1 MDPIRIIINNMRL
14 LSLIHRMN
22 IEQLDL
28 NLLRLFSAV
37 YRTKSVSRAAA
48 QLRLSQPAAS
58 NGLTRLRLFFGD
70 PLFARAHGG
79 VRPTALADQLF
90 VSVSNALE
98 LIAGALSESE
108 RFEPLQSKRVFRM
121 HMSDIGEARFLPDLM
136 AALSV
141 EAPGLTLECR
151 ALAQPDIRPML
162 DSGELDFAFGFLP
175 LVTDTQRIDLVADR
189 YVVLVRRSH
198 PVLKEDLAANSLSLL
213 RRLDFAAVRS
223 HSETLLIL
231 ERMKLRQRVRL
242 LASHFL
248 ALPSIV
254 AATDLAV
261 VMPSLIA
268 REFAARDGSAIIEPN
283 VPRRDLLVSLHFSR
297 RRESDPG
304 HRWLRDLIQRQSQQQ
319 QLAAAAVAS
328 CI

>member
-1 MDPIRIIINNMRL
+1 MRP
-14 LSLIHRMN
+14 LSLIHIMN

-28 NLLRLFSAV
+28 NLLRLFAAV
-37 YRTKSVSRAAA
+37 YRSNSVSRAAE
-48 QLRLSQPAAS
+48 QLQLSQPAAS

-90 VSVSNALE
+90 GSVSSALD

-108 RFEPLQSKRVFRM
+108 RFEPRASKRVFRM
-121 HMSDIGEARFLPDLM
+121 HMSDIGEARFLPELM

-141 EAPGLTLECR
+141 QAPGLTIECR
-151 ALAQPDIRPML
+151 ALAQPDIAPML

-175 LVTDTQRIDLVADR
+175 LVTDTRRIDLVADR
-189 YVVLVRRSH
+189 YVVLVRRDH
-198 PVLKEDLAANSLSLL
+198 PILLEDLKRRGVAPL

-268 REFAARDGSAIIEPN
+268 REFAARDGSAIIEPQ
-283 VPRRDLLVSLHFSR
+283 VARRDLLVSLHYSQ

-304 HRWLRDLIQRQSQQQ
+304 HRWLRGLIERLSRQQPTTRP
-319 QLAAAAVAS
+319 AR
-328 CI
+328 

>member
-1 MDPIRIIINNMRL
+1 
-14 LSLIHRMN
+14 MN

-37 YRTKSVSRAAA
+37 YQTRSVSRAAT
-48 QLRLSQPAAS
+48 QLQLSQPAAS
-58 NGLTRLRLFFGD
+58 NGLMRLRLFFGD

-90 VSVSNALE
+90 GSVSSALD

-108 RFEPLQSKRVFRM
+108 RFEPLASKRVFRM
-121 HMSDIGEARFLPDLM
+121 HMSDIGEARFLPELM

-141 EAPGLTLECR
+141 QAPGLTIECR
-151 ALAQPDIRPML
+151 ALAQTDITPLL
-162 DSGELDFAFGFLP
+162 DRGELDFAFGFLP
-175 LVTDTQRIDLVADR
+175 LVTETRRIDLVADR
-189 YVVLVRRSH
+189 YVVLVRRDH
-198 PVLKEDLAANSLSLL
+198 PILGEDVQRAGLALL

-231 ERMKLRQRVRL
+231 ERLKLRQRVRL

-268 REFAARDGSAIIEPN
+268 REFAARDGSAIIEPQ
-283 VPRRDLLVSLHFSR
+283 VARRDLLVSLHFSR
-297 RRESDPG
+297 RRESDAG
-304 HRWLRDLIQRQSQQQ
+304 HRWLRDLIQRLSQQQ
-319 QLAAAAVAS
+319 LNAPAAPL
-328 CI
+328 